1 MDMVQ
6 LHSMSDWETLPLT
19 KWKIKQPLLTDKR
32 ESVLETNNID
42 LIITPG
48 VAFTKTGSRMGH
60 GGGYYDRFLKTLKE
74 KKDQIFVLL
83 QLRSKNKLLKI
94 YPLKTRMYR
103 SIWLYMQINTIFY
116 LNSLKFKKMFS
127 LEATYVILMKFLKLN

>member
-32 ESVLETNNID
+32 ASVLETNNID

-74 KKDQIFVLL
+74 KKGSNFRTVAVAFKEQIVEDLPTEDTDVPVDMV
-83 QLRSKNKLLKI
+83 I
-94 YPLKTRMYR
+94 Y
-103 SIWLYMQINTIFY
+103 
-116 LNSLKFKKMFS
+116 
-127 LEATYVILMKFLKLN
+127 AD